1 MSQAYPQV
9 LHTERLILRPWR
21 KEDYAPFAAQSADP
35 KVMEFFPK
43 CLDEAETQV
52 LTERIQAHFHDYGY
66 GWWAVE
72 VKNGPPFIGYVGLEN
87 SNFDAPFTPAVE
99 IGWRLGADYWDEG
112 YAHEA
117 AEAALAFGF
126 EQVGLEEIVAFTVP
140 ENERSRGL
148 MTRLGR
154 QYDPADDFEHP
165 GLPEGHPLRHH
176 VLYRLSRHQWISKL
190 ETGDNVNA
198 C

>member
-1 MSQAYPQV
+1 MSHAYPTV

-21 KEDYAPFAAQSADP
+21 QADYAVFAEQSADP

-43 CLDEAETQV
+43 CLDSAEVNT
-52 LTERIQAHFHDYGY
+52 LIERIQTHFQDHGY

-72 VKNGPPFIGYVGLEN
+72 VREGAPFIGYVGLEH

-99 IGWRLGADYWDEG
+99 IGWRLGAQYWDEG

-117 AEAALAFGF
+117 ADAALAFGF

-140 ENERSRGL
+140 DNERSRGL
-148 MTRLGR
+148 MERLGMA
-154 QYDPADDFEHP
+154 YDPADDFEHP
-165 GLPEGHPLRHH
+165 GLPEGHPLRQH
-176 VLYRLSRHQWISKL
+176 VLYRLSRDQWISRL
-190 ETGDNVNA
+190 ETGESNNVY
-198 C
+198 